1 MFEFSP
7 EAGLWGLFASAF
19 VSATILPGS
28 SEVVLIGLLST
39 YPDTFWT
46 AIAVA
51 TVGNT
56 LGGVS
61 SYWLGRLIP
70 SRAEGRAI
78 VWVRRYGI
86 WSLLFSWVPVIGDAL
101 CVAAGWLRFNA
112 WTCTLLLAIG
122 KLFRYLLIAGGWAW
136 FAQSLLV

>member
-1 MFEFSP
+1 MFDFSP

-28 SEVVLIGLLST
+28 SEVVLVGVLAK

-61 SYWLGRLIP
+61 SYWLGRLLP
-70 SRAEGRAI
+70 KKAEGRAFA
-78 VWVRRYGI
+78 WVKRYGV
-86 WSLLFSWVPVIGDAL
+86 WSLLLSWVPVIGDAL

-112 WTCTLLLAIG
+112 WLSMLLLAVG
-122 KLFRYLLIAGGWAW
+122 KLLRYVLIAAGWVW
-136 FAQSLLV
+136 FR